1 MHILDYQGGKHVS
14 YKKSRAGVEC
24 RLWRSVGRKERTP
37 EGMSRVRRRS
47 TEHRETEVTSRH
59 NP

>member
-14 YKKSRAGVEC
+14 YKKSRAGVEY
-24 RLWRSVGRKERTP
+24 RLWRSVVRGAP

-47 TEHRETEVTSRH
+47 T
-59 NP
+59 